1 MLSQHVINIK
11 IIEMFYTFFYS
22 ESSKS
27 HVILFT
33 VHNSVRLFTFQVLNS
48 FMYLVATVLGSAVF
62 YFCNLVI
69 VT

>member
-27 HVILFT
+27 HVT